1 LIGVHGLSVSELP
14 VQVVTPARE
23 GTVVEDGA
31 RVVHGCNNRHSGPSR
46 AKINQDRRG
55 LIAGHGSIA
64 QPSIIVAAPALQG
77 TVVKDRTGVDMACR
91 NGNRRSARTKVSK
104 DG

>member
-1 LIGVHGLSVSELP
+1 
-14 VQVVTPARE
+14 
-23 GTVVEDGA
+23 
-31 RVVHGCNNRHSGPSR
+31 
-46 AKINQDRRG
+46 